1 MYVNKKIHL
10 SRIGTKIKHGNLN
23 NSVREQQSWKD
34 MEYTTKSSTKTKP
47 TVNKMVNGQFEPK
60 EFHPYQTC
68 LTPSPLS
75 LRPPSN
81 VDTFPKIRNES
92 KIKKKKKKKK
102 NGKGGRSTYLYCS
115 LSYAVTRPHPKRF
128 YQTPESP
135 NPQREGCREG
145 CYKTM
150 LLTLSPRVHAPKCIV
165 LSFSC
170 WPFVSF
176 RSLCR
181 RRGSRTVTVRG
192 REYVF

>member
-1 MYVNKKIHL
+1 
-10 SRIGTKIKHGNLN
+10 
-23 NSVREQQSWKD
+23 

-47 TVNKMVNGQFEPK
+47 TVNKMVTVISSQKSSIRTKPAPLPPPF
-60 EFHPYQTC
+60 PYALLPMWTHSQKYGMNQ
-68 LTPSPLS
+68 
-75 LRPPSN
+75 R
-81 VDTFPKIRNES
+81 F
-92 KIKKKKKKKK
+92 KKTKQKK

-115 LSYAVTRPHPKRF
+115 LFYAVTRPHPKRF

-165 LSFSC
+165 LSSSC

>member
-1 MYVNKKIHL
+1 
-10 SRIGTKIKHGNLN
+10 
-23 NSVREQQSWKD
+23 

-47 TVNKMVNGQFEPK
+47 TVNKMVTVISSQKSSIRTKPAPLPPPF
-60 EFHPYQTC
+60 PYALLPMWTHSQKYGMNQ
-68 LTPSPLS
+68 
-75 LRPPSN
+75 R
-81 VDTFPKIRNES
+81 F
-92 KIKKKKKKKK
+92 KKKKK

-115 LSYAVTRPHPKRF
+115 LFYAVTRPHPKRF

-165 LSFSC
+165 LSSSC